1 MEKIILIAILLAVAA
16 FFLPFA
22 ECYGANSF
30 SLSGLLHNLKK
41 WGENIA
47 SELLMLVGVLVVFFI
62 AYLILDEL
70 GDSHP
75 GCVSPRY
82 VFTIGVRKKLR
93 QHLAVDSFYL
103 SGFRP
108 LQGRNLVDNGHDDM
122 RQVAHRRCG
131 VWSDIGRIRKI
142 YGQNSLRLYSLCLR
156 KIKNESVCVSGVS
169 GRQALLFLA
178 QSLLYQESSA
188 C

>member
-75 GCVSPRY
+75 GCIYVPLVVMLWIILRGMYLPLGFVKNFGSIWRSIVFIFLGFVLYKGVIWWITDMMICAKSLIAAAVFGAILVAFARY
-82 VFTIGVRKKLR
+82 MGKI
-93 QHLAVDSFYL
+93 AY
-103 SGFRP
+103 GF
-108 LQGRNLVDNGHDDM
+108 
-122 RQVAHRRCG
+122 
-131 VWSDIGRIRKI
+131 I
-142 YGQNSLRLYSLCLR
+142 
-156 KIKNESVCVSGVS
+156 
-169 GRQALLFLA
+169 
-178 QSLLYQESSA
+178 A
-188 C
+188 CACEK